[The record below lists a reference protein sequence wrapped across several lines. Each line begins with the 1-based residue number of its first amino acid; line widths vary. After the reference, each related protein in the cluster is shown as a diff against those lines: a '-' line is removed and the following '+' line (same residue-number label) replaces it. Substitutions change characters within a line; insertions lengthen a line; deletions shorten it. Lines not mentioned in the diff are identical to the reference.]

1 MRRLLVGFFVVMIGG
16 LAIATAQGGA
26 IPAEQAGFEAT
37 NVITGLSRPTN
48 VEFAADGRV
57 FIAEQGGLLKVF
69 DSPTDTTPTVVAD
82 LRTATHAVN
91 GRGLL
96 GLALDPDFPNTP
108 HVYVMYTHDAPI
120 GGTAPAYGIVDADFD
135 ECPSPPGPGQCIVS
149 GRISRLTLSGD
160 VAVTEQVILEDYCQE
175 WTSHS
180 VGDLRFGPEGALYAT
195 AGEGAFAGQPDWG
208 QRAGNNGCSDPPI
221 PHGGTNQDAATA
233 EGGALRSQDLRTPG
247 DPAGLGGTVI
257 RIDKNTGAA
266 WPTNPNAGDPDPNVA
281 RIIAYGLRN
290 PYRTT
295 FRPGTDE
302 LWIGDVGWNDW
313 EEIDLVDDPDNAVP
327 NFGWPC
333 YEGPDLGYQIGN
345 DLCNALISEGPSAV
359 ELPYWAYRQTVGIVS
374 STDGCLNNNG
384 SPSALTFYEF
394 GAYPAEYDGAFFFGD
409 YSRRC
414 VYVMEAGPDGR
425 PDPSTAR
432 VMLDSIAVTDLERGP
447 NGDIYALNIFGG
459 GGLGGTLVRLSFPD
473 GEVVPVARMTA
484 TPTAGPLP
492 LAVAF
497 DASTS
502 SPGSVGDTLTYDWDF
517 DGDGTFGEAFGPTPT
532 HTYTA
537 EGRYTAQV
545 RVTDQN
551 GGESTTSEVI
561 FAGDPPVVTITSP
574 SAATS
579 WVVDDVITYAGSAVD
594 GQGNPITG
602 DDLDWDLILHHC
614 ETLTDC
620 HTHDIGSTTGSG
632 SSFVAPEHE
641 YPSYIEIQLTATSA
655 SGLTATGSVELY
667 PETVFLDLEG
677 QPAGIEAG
685 FNGQQVPT
693 PSSHEVIIGSINTLS
708 ALPSQIIGGNKF
720 DFAAWSNGQGQ
731 THDLVVT
738 ESQSV
743 TLQYAPSPDPVLYL
757 SSTTGGNVDGI
768 TFADEDVLSYDSGL
782 DTWAMVFDGSDVGV
796 GSSDVDA
803 FHLVSLDPFEI
814 LVSFSAP
821 RSIPGL
827 GSIDDSDVL
836 RFTGTAGL
844 DTSGTWDRV
853 MDSSDV
859 GFATNGEDI
868 DALGLLDGDKVVS
881 TSGGFN
887 VPGAGRGADE
897 DLIRFVQT
905 SEGSTTAGTASFLL
919 DSSDLGLGPR
929 DLFGVS
935 IDPASGDVFGAA
947 TSTWTLAGASGD
959 TDDVFRYAG
968 TLGTDPAGTA
978 EIVFDGDVAGF
989 ANEQIDALHV
999 SIAPPSLPGEADLVV
1014 AIDDDAA
1021 GGVAAGDPV
1030 TFTVDVTNNGPDVAA
1045 DVSVDTTLGAGMSF
1059 VATAGCAGDPTGTPC
1074 ELGTVGVGQTVSFT
1088 VDAVVDAG
1096 TAAGPTTTSSTATS
1110 PVADPTPGDAT
1121 DSVDTDVI
1129 VAPSAVDDEP
1139 AVGSGPG
1146 DPFHTEVDTTLTV
1159 AGTDGDALDANDDPG
1174 TPTAVVTGFG
1184 GGDLGGSVTDNA
1196 AGTTVAFGTGGSLT
1210 VGADGG
1216 FSFTPDGGTSG
1227 SFTFDYRLTN
1237 DAGSSDATVT
1247 ILVGPRDTVD
1257 DAMIYLSSRSGGNVG
1272 GVAFADE
1279 DVVAFDTATQTWS
1292 MVFDGSDLGLGA
1304 SDLDGFVIV
1313 SLDPF
1318 VAHLSLEAPRS
1329 IPGLG
1334 TVDDSDVLSFT
1345 GTPGT
1350 DTSGTLELLFDM
1362 SDIGL
1367 TTNGEDVDGLALL
1380 DGDHLLSSFHTVAA
1394 GGVTAADED
1403 IIRFASTSTGA
1414 TTAGSLSILMD
1425 GSDVGLG
1432 PRDVTGVWV
1441 DPSTGD
1447 VYGSALSNWVAGGA
1461 AGDTDDVFRLT
1472 GTFGETTNAV
1482 GSIFF
1487 DGDQHG
1493 FGGEQIDAL
1502 HIEPLD

>member
-1 MRRLLVGFFVVMIGG
+1 MRRLLVGFFVVVVGG

-69 DSPTDTTPTVVAD
+69 DSPTDTMPTIVAD
-82 LRTATHAVN
+82 LRTATHAVD
-91 GRGLL
+91 GRGFL
-96 GLALDPDFPNTP
+96 GLALDPDFPTTP

-120 GGTAPAYGIVDADFD
+120 GGTAPTYGIADADFD
-135 ECPSPPGPGQCIVS
+135 ECPSPPGPGECVVS

-160 VAVTEQVILEDYCQE
+160 VAITEQVILEDYCQE

-195 AGEGAFAGQPDWG
+195 SGEGAFAGQPDWG
-208 QRAGNNGCSDPPI
+208 QRSGNNGCGDPPI
-221 PHGGTNQDAATA
+221 PHGGTSQDAATA

-247 DPAGLGGTVI
+247 DPVGLSGTVI

-333 YEGPDLGYQIGN
+333 KEGPDLGYQIGN
-345 DLCNALISEGPSAV
+345 NLCNDLLSEGPSAV
-359 ELPYWAYRQTVGIVS
+359 TDPYWAYRQTVGIINN
-374 STDGCLNNNG
+374 TDGCLNNNG

-414 VYVMEAGPDGR
+414 VYAMEAGPDGR
-425 PDPSTAR
+425 PDPSTVR
-432 VMLDSIAVTDLERGP
+432 IMLDSIAVTDLERGP

-459 GGLGGTLVRLSFPD
+459 GGLGGTLVHLTFPE

-484 TPTAGPLP
+484 TPTGGPLP
-492 LAVAF
+492 LQVAF

-502 SPGSVGDTLTYDWDF
+502 SPGSIGDTLTYDWDF
-517 DGDGTFGEAFGPTPT
+517 DGDGTFGEASGQTPT

-551 GGESTTSEVI
+551 GGESTASEVI

-574 SAATS
+574 AAATS
-579 WVVDDVITYAGSAVD
+579 WVVDDVLTYGGSAVD

-602 DDLDWDLILHHC
+602 AGLVWDLILHHC

-632 SSFVAPEHE
+632 GSFVAPEHE
-641 YPSYIEIQLTATSA
+641 YPSYIEVKLTATSA
-655 SGLTATGSVELY
+655 SGLAASASVELL
-667 PETVFLDLEG
+667 PDTVFLDLEG

-708 ALPSQIIGGNKF
+708 ALPSQVIGGNKF

-743 TLQYAPSPDPVLYL
+743 TLQYAPSTDPVLYL

-768 TFADEDVLSYDSGL
+768 PFADEDVLSYDSGL
-782 DTWAMVFDGSDVGV
+782 GVWSMVFDGSDAGV

-814 LVSFSAP
+814 LVSFDAP
-821 RSIPGL
+821 RNIPGL

-836 RFTGTAGL
+836 RFSGTGGP
-844 DTSGTWDRV
+844 DTSGAWERV
-853 MDSSDV
+853 LDGSDV
-859 GFATNGEDI
+859 GFSTGGEDI
-868 DALGLLDGDKVVS
+868 DALGMLDGDRVLS

-897 DLIRFVQT
+897 DLIRFTQT
-905 SEGSTTAGTASFLL
+905 AEGSDTAGTASFLL
-919 DSSDLGLGPR
+919 DGSDLGLGSR

-935 IDPASGDVFGAA
+935 IDPATGDVFGAA
-947 TSTWTLAGASGD
+947 LNTWTVAGTSGD
-959 TDDVFRYAG
+959 NDNVFRYTG
-968 TLGTDPAGTA
+968 TLGTDPSGTA
-978 EIVFDGDVAGF
+978 EIIFDGDAVGF

-999 SIAPPSLPGEADLVV
+999 SIAPPSLPGSADLVV
-1014 AIDDDAA
+1014 AVDDDAI
-1021 GGVAAGDPV
+1021 GGVAAGEPV
-1030 TFTVDVTNNGPDVAA
+1030 TFTVDVTNNGPDAAA
-1045 DVSVDTTLGAGMSF
+1045 DVSVDTVLGAGLSF
-1059 VATAGCAGDPTGTPC
+1059 VATNGCAGDPGGAPC
-1074 ELGTVGVGQTVSFT
+1074 ELGTVGVGQTASFT
-1088 VDAVVDAG
+1088 VEAVVDAG
-1096 TAAGPTTTSSTATS
+1096 AAAGPTTTSSAATS

-1129 VAPSAVDDEP
+1129 VAPDAVDDGP
-1139 AVGSGPG
+1139 AVGSAPG
-1146 DPFHTEVDTTLTV
+1146 DPFHTDVDTALV
-1159 AGTDGDALDANDDPG
+1159 VGDAAPDALDANDALGVPA
-1174 TPTAVVTGFG
+1174 AVIASFG
-1184 GGDLGGSVTDNA
+1184 GGDLGGTVTDNA
-1196 AGTTVAFGTGGSLT
+1196 AGANVTVGAMGSLT
-1210 VGADGG
+1210 VDANGG

-1227 SFTFDYRLTN
+1227 SFTFEYRLTN
-1237 DAGSSDATVT
+1237 AAGSSDATVT
-1247 ILVGPRDTVD
+1247 ILVGPRATVG
-1257 DAMIYLSSRSGGNVG
+1257 DAVIYLSSLSGGNVDG
-1272 GVAFADE
+1272 IAFGDE
-1279 DVVAFDTATQTWS
+1279 DVLAFDTSTETWS
-1292 MVFDGSDLGLGA
+1292 MAFDGSDLGLGG
-1304 SDLDGFVIV
+1304 SDIDGFAIV
-1313 SLDPF
+1313 SMEPF
-1318 VAHLSLEAPRS
+1318 VADLSLDAPRS

-1334 TVDDSDVLSFT
+1334 AVDDSDVLRFT
-1345 GTPGT
+1345 GTGGPNT
-1350 DTSGTLELLFDM
+1350 AGTLELLFDF

-1367 TTNGEDVDGLALL
+1367 SNNGEDIDGLALFG
-1380 DGDHLLSSFHTVAA
+1380 GDHLLSSFHNVNAS
-1394 GGVTAADED
+1394 GFTAADED
-1403 IIRFASTSTGA
+1403 IMRFAATSTGA
-1414 TTAGSLSILMD
+1414 TTAGSLSMLMD
-1425 GSDVGLG
+1425 GSDIGLG

-1447 VYGSALSNWVAGGA
+1447 VYGSALSSWVAGGA

-1472 GTFGETTNAV
+1472 GTFGQTTNAV

-1493 FGGEQIDAL
+1493 FGGEQIDAV
-1502 HIEPLD
+1502 HIEPLS